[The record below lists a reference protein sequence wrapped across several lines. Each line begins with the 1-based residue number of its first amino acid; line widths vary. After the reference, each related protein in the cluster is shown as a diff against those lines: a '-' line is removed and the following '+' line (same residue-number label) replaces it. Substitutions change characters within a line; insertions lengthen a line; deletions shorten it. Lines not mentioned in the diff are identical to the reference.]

1 MEHKTFKRTC
11 VSVAILLAS
20 THASAA
26 LYQVVE
32 STPSV
37 NGYYESAY
45 GVAITQGS
53 AATSSDDSCF
63 DASAS
68 SCEASDFPMA
78 LETRAQ
84 KMNSGQAVDGVGY
97 NEEAPFGIDNKFEYV
112 DSPDDFEDYCDSQ
125 LRYATCESWAST
137 RWQAWKLLDSVN
149 ARSFIEQTQV
159 GDDSNNTNT
168 VINHLDEN
176 GNAVGVQ
183 QELGPAA
190 ITRAGGVQGA
200 YSNGAFNDPTG
211 DQVRAFDTDGTFVSG
226 SIGTV
231 DSIPNG
237 TFAKTKAALW
247 STDGSQQVQLNWGS
261 GVEADD
267 NEHDQHQLAQ
277 ASMRSFEV
285 IDGKIYGV
293 GYTTVDD
300 DKNFYMRAAVFS
312 ADEGD
317 WTSASSWSTKMVTG
331 NDIND
336 DDVYSNSRLTDI
348 NTNKVA
354 IGEAKRFGSKPENRA
369 AVQRVF
375 VMPNVDNTG
384 SEQFLSG
391 GIFFSGAGGKAEAI
405 NNYNEIVGQIDTEN
419 NAEIDG
425 KVRRKR
431 AFIYPYNGN
440 GTNASRRNLFNGK
453 GWWLDNLTNGGQFSN
468 SNNQYRIIDAADI
481 NDAGV
486 IAATALKC
494 EGGYQ
499 TTAYNS
505 RCDGTEQVVA
515 VKLLPISGAT
525 SSDIKTRPEDTQS
538 VSRSG
543 GGGSIGW
550 GALTLLAL
558 FGFRRK
564 K

>member
-37 NGYYESAY
+37 NGYESAY
-45 GVAITQGS
+45 GVAITQGTDGSNSDEGCFS
-53 AATSSDDSCF
+53 ASATSCDT
-63 DASAS
+63 A
-68 SCEASDFPMA
+68 DFPMA
-78 LETRAQ
+78 LETRA
-84 KMNSGQAVDGVGY
+84 KKPNGGQAVDGVGY
-97 NEEAPFGIDNKFEYV
+97 NQEAPFGIDNAFEYV
-112 DSPDDFEDYCDSQ
+112 DTQDDFEDYCDSQ

-137 RWQAWKLLDSVN
+137 RWQAWNLGSVN

-159 GDDSNNTNT
+159 GDDSHNT

-183 QELGPAA
+183 QEFGPAA

-200 YSNGAFNDPTG
+200 YSNSDFNDPTG

-226 SIGTV
+226 SIGTTDTV
-231 DSIPNG
+231 RNG
-237 TFAKTKAALW
+237 SFAKSKAALW

-261 GVEADD
+261 GVEADG
-267 NEHDQHQLAQ
+267 NEHDQLAQ

-300 DKNFYMRAAVFS
+300 DKNFYMRAAVFT
-312 ADEGD
+312 ADKNS
-317 WTSASSWSTKMVTG
+317 WTSASDWSTKMVTG

-354 IGEAKRFGSKPENRA
+354 IGEAKRFGNKPENRA
-369 AVQRVF
+369 AVQRLF
-375 VMPNVDNTG
+375 VMPNVDNSG

-440 GTNASRRNLFNGK
+440 GTNAARRNLFNGK

-494 EGGYQ
+494 TGGYQ

>member
-11 VSVAILLAS
+11 VSAAILLAS

-32 STPSV
+32 STPPV
-37 NGYYESAY
+37 NGYQSAY
-45 GVAITQGS
+45 GVAITQGTDGTNS
-53 AATSSDDSCF
+53 PQGCF
-63 DASAS
+63 SASATN
-68 SCEASDFPMA
+68 CDTSDFPMA
-78 LETRAQ
+78 VETRANQ
-84 KMNSGQAVDGVGY
+84 SNGGQAVDGVGY
-97 NEEAPFGIDNKFEYV
+97 NEEAPFGIDNEFEYV
-112 DSPDDFEDYCDSQ
+112 DTQDDFKNYCDSQ
-125 LRYATCESWAST
+125 LRYATCESWAAT
-137 RWQAWKLLDSVN
+137 RWQAWNLGSVN

-159 GDDSNNTNT
+159 GDDTHNT

-176 GNAVGVQ
+176 GDAVGVQ
-183 QELGPAA
+183 QNLGSAA
-190 ITRAGGVQGA
+190 IRSTKGVAGV
-200 YSNGAFNDPTG
+200 YSNSAFKDPSG

-226 SIGTV
+226 SIGTIT
-231 DSIPNG
+231 SFNSSS
-237 TFAKTKAALW
+237 FAKTKAALW
-247 STDGSQQVQLNWGS
+247 STDGSQQVALNWPSKVEDSS
-261 GVEADD
+261 G
-267 NEHDQHQLAQ
+267 NEHDQLAQ
-277 ASMRSFEV
+277 ASMRSFKV
-285 IDGKIYGV
+285 IGDTIYGV
-293 GYTTVDD
+293 GYTTVEDD
-300 DKNFYMRAAVFS
+300 DRFYMRAAVFTANKNS
-312 ADEGD
+312 WTEPSD
-317 WTSASSWSTKMVTG
+317 WGTPKLVTG

-336 DDVYSNSRLTDI
+336 DDVYINSRLTDV
-348 NTNKVA
+348 NNNKVA

-369 AVQRVF
+369 AVQRIF

-391 GIFFSGAGGKAEAI
+391 GIFFSGAGGKAQAI

-431 AFIYPYNGN
+431 AFIYPYSGERTDN
-440 GTNASRRNLFNGK
+440 TRRNLFNGK
-453 GWWLDNLTNGGQFSN
+453 GWWLDNLTNGGSFSN
-468 SNNQYRIIDAADI
+468 TNNQYRIIDAADI

-525 SSDIKTRPEDTQS
+525 SSDIKPRPEDNQS

-543 GGGSIGW
+543 GGSLGW